1 MGAGLASGGDQFG
14 LRLVH
19 AGDQAVNEWVGR
31 WAAAG
36 LLLGALFASGC
47 AVPEPREVSAGH
59 VDTGRPPPPAD
70 IPEPV
75 RQTPFLPK
83 PAPAPAEETYTVVVD
98 GVPVKELLFA
108 LARDANRNVDIHP
121 DVSGTVT
128 LNAVDQSLFQILDRI
143 ARQVDLRYR
152 VEEGTIVISQDTPFF
167 RTYEVDYV
175 NMSRDTTQSV
185 KVSTQITSIAADSED
200 GGGGGDNN
208 STSTVTSTSNNR
220 FWETLVSSIEEI
232 IAPSD
237 TAEERENVI
246 ANPEGGILLVRAT
259 ARQHEEVQRYLD
271 QVLSSARRQ
280 VLIEATVVEVDLND
294 RYQAGV
300 DFTALFGDA
309 GVVQQS
315 LIGGNLATPPFFL
328 FEIADEDENPDIT
341 STVRLLKEFG
351 DTKVLSSPKIMVLNN
366 QAATLRVVDNVVFF
380 QIDVTVIPATNI
392 SPAQEA
398 RESKPR
404 TVPVG
409 LIMTVI
415 PQVNDSDT
423 ITLNI
428 RPTISRISRFVEDPE
443 NPGNQVPE
451 IRVREMESML
461 KLESGQI
468 AVLGGLMQDEVRKDS
483 RGLPLLSDLPRIGEA
498 FKFRDNDFTKTELV
512 IFLRPIVVRRPSI
525 EADLR
530 DFEQFLPKN
539 LPDAQPVSTLDQ
551 RRPP

>member
-1 MGAGLASGGDQFG
+1 M
-14 LRLVH
+14 
-19 AGDQAVNEWVGR
+19 
-31 WAAAG
+31 G
-36 LLLGALFASGC
+36 LLLGALWVSGC
-47 AVPEPREVSAGH
+47 SVPQPREVSAGH
-59 VDTGRPPPPAD
+59 VDAERAPPPAD

-75 RQTPFLPK
+75 RRTPFLPK
-83 PAPAPAEETYTVVVD
+83 PSPAPPEETYTVVVND
-98 GVPVKELLFA
+98 VPVKELLFA

-121 DVSGTVT
+121 GLSGTVT

-152 VEEGTIVISQDTPFF
+152 VEEGTIVITRDTPFF

-185 KVSTQITSIAADSED
+185 KVSTQITSIAADSEGG

-220 FWETLVSSIEEI
+220 FWETLVDSIEEI
-232 IAPSD
+232 IGSAG
-237 TAEERENVI
+237 TGEERENVI

-271 QVLSSARRQ
+271 QVLASARRQ
-280 VLIEATVVEVDLND
+280 VLIEATVVEVELND

-300 DFTALFGDA
+300 DFTALFGEA
-309 GVVQQS
+309 GIVQQS
-315 LIGGNLATPPFFL
+315 VIAGNLTTPPFFL
-328 FEIADEDENPDIT
+328 FEIADDEENPDIT
-341 STVRLLKEFG
+341 STVRLLKQFG
-351 DTKVLSSPKIMVLNN
+351 DTRVLSSPKIMVLNN

-380 QIDVTVIPATNI
+380 QIDVTVIPATSI
-392 SPAQEA
+392 SAAQEA

-415 PQVNDSDT
+415 PQVNESDT

-428 RPTISRISRFVEDPE
+428 RPTISRISRFVDDPE

-468 AVLGGLMQDEVRKDS
+468 AVLGGLMQDEVRKNS
-483 RGLPLLSDLPRIGEA
+483 QGLPLLSDLPRIGEA

-512 IFLRPIVVRRPSI
+512 IFLRPVVVRRPSI

-539 LPDAQPVSTLDQ
+539 LPDAKPLSILD
-551 RRPP
+551 RRVPP